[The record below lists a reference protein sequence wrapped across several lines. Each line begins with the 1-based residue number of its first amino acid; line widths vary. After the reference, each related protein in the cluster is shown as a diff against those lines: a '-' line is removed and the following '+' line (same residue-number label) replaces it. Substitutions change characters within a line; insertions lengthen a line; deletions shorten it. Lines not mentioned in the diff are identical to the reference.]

1 MLNSRQT
8 VTQISILKN
17 TNKKQLITCYIYIYE
32 MKFPIKRRCKE
43 KKNTLGF

>member
-17 TNKKQLITCYIYIYE
+17 TNKKQLITCYIYI
-32 MKFPIKRRCKE
+32 
-43 KKNTLGF
+43 

>member
-17 TNKKQLITCYIYIYE
+17 TNKKQLITCYIYIYIYIWDE
-32 MKFPIKRRCKE
+32 ISNQNKM
-43 KKNTLGF
+43 